1 MSKKPATDQPEIF
14 RKDDLGLILR
24 ALAYAAD
31 KHRNQRRKDIG
42 SLPYINHPIAL
53 VTLLCNEGGISD
65 PQVLCAAILHDTLE
79 DTDAT
84 FAELRERF
92 GTRVAEV
99 VAEVTDDKRLPKAER
114 KHLQIEHAVQLS
126 QDARLVKLADK
137 TCNLR
142 DVIAAP
148 PSGWGLAR
156 KQEYFDWAEQV
167 VDRLRGTNAT
177 LEALFDGVY
186 AQRPKEE

>member
-1 MSKKPATDQPEIF
+1 MDNHSTDQPEMF
-14 RKDDLGLILR
+14 GKDDLGLLLR

-42 SLPYINHPIAL
+42 SLPFINHPIAL

-84 FAELRERF
+84 LEELREHF
-92 GTRVAEV
+92 GARIAEV
-99 VAEVTDDKRLPKAER
+99 VAEVTDDKLLPKAKR
-114 KHLQIEHAVQLS
+114 KHLQIEHAAQLS
-126 QDARLVKLADK
+126 HDAKLVKLADK

-142 DVIAAP
+142 DVIAVP
-148 PSGWGLAR
+148 PSGWTLAR
-156 KQEYFDWAEQV
+156 KQEYFDWARQV
-167 VDRLRGTNAT
+167 VDRLKGTNAV
-177 LEALFDGVY
+177 LEALFDDVY
-186 AQRPKEE
+186 TRRPIE